1 MYSCYSCSAMYSTL
15 VSNAQNPPKISS
27 LKNVLTTFY
36 SKFKKIYIMRIV
48 LKFKMCFISY
58 KHKYDRSISRIF
70 EANFWRIF
78 CNLVPV
84 GALVCFSA
92 AVHVAPHAS

>member
-27 LKNVLTTFY
+27 LKNVFTTFY

-48 LKFKMCFISY
+48 LKFKMCYIVI
-58 KHKYDRSISRIF
+58 SISMTGQFHEFLKLIF
-70 EANFWRIF
+70 GGFFAIW
-78 CNLVPV
+78 
-84 GALVCFSA
+84 SQ
-92 AVHVAPHAS
+92 